1 MKYKIIIAY
10 DGTGYSGWQTQP
22 NAITIQEKIEDA
34 LFQITQQKVRVIGS
48 GRTDAGVHAEHQ
60 VAHFT
65 LEKELATFAVK
76 QALNGIL
83 PQDIRI
89 FQVDLA
95 PQEFHAQKSA
105 LRKTYHYFITLG
117 DVCSPFFHRTSWQI
131 RQKLHL
137 QLMEQAAKY
146 FVGEHDFSSF
156 ANEQFKG
163 ACGKNP
169 VRNLYRLDICQWDFG
184 IRLEFEGNGFLYK
197 MVRNIVGALVAVGK
211 GKMPPEEIPILLGK
225 KDRTQA
231 PLAAPAK
238 GLFLKDVYYPQGNS
252 SSKE

>member
-22 NAITIQEKIEDA
+22 NAITIQEKLEEA
-34 LFQITQQKVRVIGS
+34 LAKITQEKVRVVGS

-65 LEKELATFAVK
+65 LQKEASLFTIK
-76 QALNGIL
+76 QALNGTL

-89 FQVDLA
+89 LCVDYA
-95 PQEFHAQKSA
+95 PDSFHAQKSA
-105 LRKTYHYFITLG
+105 RGKSYHYFISLG
-117 DVCSPFFHRTSWQI
+117 DVSSPFFHRTSWHIQ
-131 RQKLHL
+131 QKLDL
-137 QLMEQAAKY
+137 QAMESAAKY
-146 FVGEHDFSSF
+146 FIGEHDFSSF

-169 VRNLYRLDICQWDFG
+169 VRHLYRLEIHRWAWG

-197 MVRNIVGALVAVGK
+197 MVRNIVGALVAVAK
-211 GKMPPEEIPILLGK
+211 GKMAAEEIPILLGK
-225 KDRTQA
+225 KDRTKA

-238 GLFLKDVYYPQGNS
+238 GLFLHFVNYPQENIS
-252 SSKE
+252 CKE